1 MSRELK
7 VGLFVIVTSLLVI
20 LGILFMAYKKGLFQA
35 EETYHL
41 ASKTGSGL
49 TVGMPLMFSGFKIG
63 KVVNLELNEQGIVV
77 VTIRVPSQ
85 HKKWLRKDSRFI
97 LEKPLIGSPQL
108 KVVTD
113 NMDSPLLS
121 SQEVPTIYEVDDIND
136 AIKKFQPIIEKVTLI
151 TDHIERITASL
162 ADPQGDMSKILRHS
176 GQVTEALAQ
185 KKGLIDF
192 IIGEKESIEAVH
204 ATLRNARTISE
215 QVSGLLKKT
224 DEEVYG
230 KEGVIPGLIR
240 VLQEVTANLTKL
252 GKVMDNVIKI
262 SGDTAE
268 ATKDLR
274 LLRHELDIT
283 VNSLNELINE
293 LNRKIPFRSQPE
305 IKLP

>member
-7 VGLFVIVTSLLVI
+7 VGLFVVVTSVLIVA
-20 LGILFMAYKKGLFQA
+20 GVVFMAYKKGLFQA
-35 EETYHL
+35 EITYHL
-41 ASKTGSGL
+41 ASRTGSGL

-63 KVVNLELNEQGIVV
+63 KVVNLELNDQGIVV

-85 HKKWLRKDSRFI
+85 HKKWLRKDSKFI

-108 KVVTD
+108 KVVTV

-121 SQEVPTIYEVDDIND
+121 AHEVPTIYEVDDIND

-151 TDHIERITASL
+151 TEHIERITASL
-162 ADPQGDMSKILRHS
+162 ADPHGDVRKILRHS
-176 GQVTEALAQ
+176 GEVTEALAQ
-185 KKGLIDF
+185 KKGLVDF
-192 IIGEKESIEAVH
+192 VLGEKESVEAVH

-215 QVSGLLKKT
+215 QVSVLLKKT
-224 DEEVYG
+224 DEEIYG
-230 KEGVIPGLIR
+230 KEGVISIVIK
-240 VLQEVTANLTKL
+240 VLKEVTVNLTKL
-252 GKVMDNVIKI
+252 GRVMDNVIKI

-268 ATKDLR
+268 ATKDLK

-293 LNRKIPFRSQPE
+293 LNRKIPFKLEPE